1 MTPEATNA
9 KRSLLSAAE
18 LEELRDII
26 YPWHL
31 INYESEDPCDEVDPV
46 TYVAPDGDTCLHSA
60 AFRGELRAVEL
71 LVKAGLD
78 VNQPGDM
85 GKTPLHYAD
94 TPEIV
99 AFLLA
104 NGART
109 DVVNLFGRSPL
120 GRHDR

>member
-109 DVVNLFGRSPL
+109 DVVNLFVRSPL